1 MARLIPALDD
11 VDAHV
16 ILAED
21 GPLAERLGR
30 DGVSVEVLPMREE
43 ARGVTLDRLTP
54 GRLPVA
60 SVGHSMAYAG
70 RLAAR
75 LRRLRPDLVHT
86 NSMKAAIYG
95 ALGARAARVPVIW
108 HLHDRISP
116 DYMPAPAVRAVRLAA
131 RGLPDAIIANSRA
144 TLATIQPLSTPAT
157 VVPCAVDLDVP
168 GPADRPPG
176 PLAVG
181 MVGRIARWKGQDV
194 FLRGFA
200 EAFPDG
206 GAQATI
212 VGAPLFGEED
222 YESELRE
229 LAASLGVS
237 ERVRFAGFRDDVPA
251 ELSRLDVL
259 VHASV
264 IPEPFGQ
271 VVIEGMASGLPV
283 VAAGS
288 GGPAEVMDHEV
299 HGLLYPPRDTE
310 ALAGALLRLAG
321 EPELRARMGR
331 AGVERARRFAPER
344 VAAEVRAVYR
354 SVLSR

>member
-1 MARLIPALDD
+1 MARLIPAMDD

-21 GPLAERLGR
+21 GPLAERLRR

-54 GRLPVA
+54 GRLPLA
-60 SVGHSMAYAG
+60 SVGHSSAYAA
-70 RLAAR
+70 RLAGR

-95 ALGARAARVPVIW
+95 ALGARMARVPVLW
-108 HLHDRISP
+108 HLHDRIAS
-116 DYMPAPAVRAVRLAA
+116 DYMPAPAVSAVRLAS
-131 RGLPDAIIANSRA
+131 RILPDAIIANSRA
-144 TLATIQPLSTPAT
+144 TLATVEPLSRPAA
-157 VVPCAVDLDVP
+157 VIPCAVDLGLARAP
-168 GPADRPPG
+168 SRPPG

-181 MVGRIARWKGQDV
+181 MVGRIAPWKGQDV

-206 GAQATI
+206 EARATI
-212 VGAPLFGEED
+212 VGAPLFGEEA
-222 YESELRE
+222 YERELHE
-229 LAASLGVS
+229 LAARLGVS
-237 ERVRFAGFRDDVPA
+237 ERVRFAGFRDDVAA
-251 ELSRLDVL
+251 ELAELDVL

-271 VVIEGMASGLPV
+271 VVVEGMAAGIPV
-283 VAAGS
+283 IAAGS
-288 GGPAEVMDHEV
+288 GGPAEVMDDEV
-299 HGLLYPPRDTE
+299 HGLLYAPRDSA
-310 ALAGALLRLAG
+310 ALAGALRRLAG
-321 EPELRARMGR
+321 APELRVRMGQ
-331 AGVERARRFAPER
+331 AGLERARRFAPAR

-354 SVLSR
+354 RLLSR